1 MHINFY
7 CHLAM
12 KRIFYFFVVLCLFAC
27 IVEARKKDGVKEDL
41 PPNSRLR
48 VGVKV
53 CPHLVAPPAVCPASI
68 AS

>member
-1 MHINFY
+1 
-7 CHLAM
+7 M

-53 CPHLVAPPAVCPASI
+53 CPHLVVPPAVCPASI